1 MTSVLLVILGWLLGA
16 APLLLVL
23 RASVRRDAAR
33 TCELVSNQLKM
44 DKMIEVRHE
53 AELAAAVRD
62 ERERIHA
69 VSQTKRA
76 ADLKMVEAKVW

>member
-1 MTSVLLVILGWLLGA
+1 
-16 APLLLVL
+16 
-23 RASVRRDAAR
+23 
-33 TCELVSNQLKM
+33 
-44 DKMIEVRHE
+44 
-53 AELAAAVRD
+53 VRD